1 MTESGIF
8 SDRIRCGGAAL
19 VGLFILIAT
28 IAAFA
33 PSYAAEPITSKV
45 EAIRGLPGLPLPHYR
60 GFLLRTWLR
69 SGSPTGVLRRQQG
82 MHPHL
87 IASSGQSG

>member
-8 SDRIRCGGAAL
+8 SDRIRCAGAALVGLFIVL

-33 PSYAAEPITSKV
+33 PSYAA
-45 EAIRGLPGLPLPHYR
+45 
-60 GFLLRTWLR
+60 
-69 SGSPTGVLRRQQG
+69 
-82 MHPHL
+82 
-87 IASSGQSG
+87 

>member
-33 PSYAAEPITSKV
+33 PSYAA
-45 EAIRGLPGLPLPHYR
+45 
-60 GFLLRTWLR
+60 
-69 SGSPTGVLRRQQG
+69 
-82 MHPHL
+82 
-87 IASSGQSG
+87 

>member
-28 IAAFA
+28 IAA
-33 PSYAAEPITSKV
+33 SDRTDAAIAKPETPFGRVDT
-45 EAIRGLPGLPLPHYR
+45 RGMDPR
-60 GFLLRTWLR
+60 
-69 SGSPTGVLRRQQG
+69 
-82 MHPHL
+82 
-87 IASSGQSG
+87 